1 MQARCAAAPLAGSTG
16 GAMNSMRIVAVSHYF
31 PARKGGIEIV
41 AHELNRRLA
50 LRGHRVDWFASASA
64 QLPPAQENLHCHPM
78 QALHLVE
85 RMVGIPLPV
94 WLGRGLPALWS
105 AIGQCDAVHIHDF
118 IYPGSMLA
126 MACARWHGKPVVL
139 TQHIGEIPYASR
151 LLSATLSQVNRV
163 LGKFM
168 LSRAAQVVFIS
179 NTVEAYFG
187 SFVPFRRAPAYL
199 PNGVDSALFHPADDA
214 QRRAARVRL
223 GIADEAA
230 VCLFVGR
237 FVEKKGL
244 KLLHQVLPLT
254 PDIDWIFAGHGP
266 LAPPGSA
273 RVRILDSLSHVQ
285 LAELYR
291 AADLLV
297 LPSQG
302 EGFPLV
308 IQEAFACGLPA
319 LVSDCTAA
327 GCQQARPLL
336 SELPVTG
343 ENLAARWQAALSA
356 LTGDRPG
363 LLARRSGVASFAAQ
377 HWDWEVAVDHYLAF
391 YAAGS

>member
-1 MQARCAAAPLAGSTG
+1 
-16 GAMNSMRIVAVSHYF
+16 MRIVAVSHYF

-41 AHELNRRLA
+41 AHEVNRRLA
-50 LRGHRVDWFASASA
+50 QRGHRVDWFASAGA
-64 QLPPAQENLHCHPM
+64 ALPPAQANLHCHPM

-85 RMVGIPLPV
+85 RLLGIPLPI
-94 WLGRGLPALWS
+94 WLGGGVPALWS
-105 AIGQCDAVHIHDF
+105 AIRQCQAVHIHDF

-126 MACARWHGKPVVL
+126 MACAWWHRKPVVL
-139 TQHIGEIPYASR
+139 TQHIGEIPYDSR

-163 LGKFM
+163 VGKFM
-168 LSRAAQVVFIS
+168 LGRAAQVVFIS

-187 SFVPFRRAPAYL
+187 SFVHFRRAPAYV
-199 PNGVDSALFHPADDA
+199 PNGVNRALFHPADA
-214 QRRAARVRL
+214 GQRRAARQRL
-223 GIADEAA
+223 GIGDEAA

-254 PDIDWIFAGHGP
+254 PAIEWIFAGHGP
-266 LAPPGSA
+266 LAPPQSS
-273 RVRILDSLSHVQ
+273 RVRVLDSLGHAE
-285 LAELYR
+285 LADLYR

-336 SELPVTG
+336 AELAVVG
-343 ENLAARWQAALSA
+343 DDLAARWQAALA
-356 LTGDRPG
+356 ELTGDRPA
-363 LLARRSGVASFAAQ
+363 LLARRAGVASFAAR
-377 HWDWEVAVDHYLAF
+377 HWDWEAAVDRYLAF
-391 YAAGS
+391 YAAGMHD

>member
-1 MQARCAAAPLAGSTG
+1 
-16 GAMNSMRIVAVSHYF
+16 MRIVAVSHYF

-41 AHELNRRLA
+41 AHEINRRLA
-50 LRGHRVDWFASASA
+50 QRGHRVDWFASAGA
-64 QLPPAQENLHCHPM
+64 ELPPALANLHCHAM

-85 RMVGIPLPV
+85 RLLGIPLPI
-94 WLGRGLPALWS
+94 WLGGGVPALWK
-105 AIGQCDAVHIHDF
+105 AIRQCDAVHIHDF

-126 MACARWHGKPVVL
+126 MACAWWHRKPVVL
-139 TQHIGEIPYASR
+139 TQHIGDIPYDSR

-168 LSRAAQVVFIS
+168 LGRAAQVVFIS

-187 SFVPFRRAPAYL
+187 SFVPFRRPPAYL
-199 PNGVDSALFHPADDA
+199 PNGVDSALFHPADA
-214 QRRAARVRL
+214 GQRQAARLRL
-223 GIADEAA
+223 GIGDEAA

-244 KLLHQVLPLT
+244 KLLHKVLPLT
-254 PDIDWIFAGHGP
+254 PAIEWIFAGHGP
-266 LAPPGSA
+266 LSPPESG
-273 RVRILDSLSHVQ
+273 RVRVLDSLGHAE
-285 LAELYR
+285 LADLYR

-336 SELPVTG
+336 AELPVVG
-343 ENLAARWQAALSA
+343 DNLPVRWQAALA
-356 LTGDRPG
+356 ELTGDRPA
-363 LLARRSGVASFAAQ
+363 LLARRAGVASFAAQ
-377 HWDWEVAVDHYLAF
+377 HWNWDAAVDRYLAF
-391 YAAGS
+391 YTAGLPVK